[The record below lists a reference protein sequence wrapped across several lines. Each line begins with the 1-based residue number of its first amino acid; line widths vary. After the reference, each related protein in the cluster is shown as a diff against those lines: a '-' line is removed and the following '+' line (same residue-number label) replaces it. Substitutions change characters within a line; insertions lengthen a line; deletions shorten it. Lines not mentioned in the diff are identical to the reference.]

1 MNGWRGRQIV
11 RQTELQG
18 EINNVSGGGGEE
30 KQKREENYNKKRRGG
45 GKRGLRVW
53 ESEMDKQKEKQGEM
67 DEQIWG
73 VGDWRDKSVEK
84 KGVEEE
90 QLQRLHALICC

>member
-1 MNGWRGRQIV
+1 
-11 RQTELQG
+11 
-18 EINNVSGGGGEE
+18 
-30 KQKREENYNKKRRGG
+30 
-45 GKRGLRVW
+45 
-53 ESEMDKQKEKQGEM
+53 MDKQKEKQGEM